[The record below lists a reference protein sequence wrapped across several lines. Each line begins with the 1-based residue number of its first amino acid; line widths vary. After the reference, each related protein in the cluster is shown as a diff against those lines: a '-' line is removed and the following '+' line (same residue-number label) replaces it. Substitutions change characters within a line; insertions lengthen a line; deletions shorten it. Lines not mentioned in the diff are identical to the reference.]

1 MAPFYEAIGRIVV
14 AVVRMKFRRQLRI
27 AAALGIGATIVAGY
41 LLAGRD
47 VEEG

>member
-1 MAPFYEAIGRIVV
+1 MAAFYEAIGRIVV
-14 AVVRMKFRRQLRI
+14 SVVRMKFRRQLRI
-27 AAALGIGATIVAGY
+27 AAVLALVGTIVAGY